1 MSEKEENIDIYTEKE
16 IDELISFYS
25 DKIIKQDFGDNYPYR
40 IERFEATKIK
50 VKFIAEIISQSK
62 IVELIKRS
70 RLISVDQPCSSEL
83 KNLTVSFGCLS
94 NKDLS
99 FSQQGLN
106 SSINSSNNLFLET
119 ESDFNFDINK
129 N

>member
-50 VKFIAEIISQSK
+50 VKFQLQCIGYLLRQPSTIIKIDIATLCKENSLLSPLE
-62 IVELIKRS
+62 V
-70 RLISVDQPCSSEL
+70 L
-83 KNLTVSFGCLS
+83 KGQ
-94 NKDLS
+94 D
-99 FSQQGLN
+99 
-106 SSINSSNNLFLET
+106 
-119 ESDFNFDINK
+119 
-129 N
+129 